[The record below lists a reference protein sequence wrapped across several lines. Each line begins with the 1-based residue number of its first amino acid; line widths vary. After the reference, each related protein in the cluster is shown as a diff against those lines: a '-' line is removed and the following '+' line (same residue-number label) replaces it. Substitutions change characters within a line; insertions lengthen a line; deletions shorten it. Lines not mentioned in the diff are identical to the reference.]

1 MLGSETERRVRRLN
15 GLGACRQIAADDQ
28 VKG

>member
-15 GLGACRQIAADDQ
+15 GLGACGQIAPGDQ
-28 VKG
+28 VKS